1 MTAHF
6 SPFDP
11 RRDLV
16 LQRDIAVPRDRVWA
30 AWTEPERLKRW
41 FTPAPWQTV
50 DVEVDLRPG
59 GIFRTVMR
67 SPEGV
72 DQPPNLGCYLDIV
85 PGERLVWTS
94 LMEPG
99 YRPAAPVADGGCH
112 GLQFTAVIT
121 LQDHA
126 GGTRYRALVMHP
138 DEDSARRHEEMGFSE
153 GWGTTLDQLVAL
165 YGGSRN

>member
-1 MTAHF
+1 MTTTA
-6 SPFDP
+6 FDP

-16 LQRDIAVPRDRVWA
+16 LERDIAVPRAQVWA

-50 DVEVDLRPG
+50 DCEIDLRPG

-72 DQPPNLGCYLDIV
+72 DQPPNVGCYLEV
-85 PGERLVWTS
+85 VENERLAWTS
-94 LMEPG
+94 VLEAG
-99 YRPAAPVADGGCH
+99 FRPAPPAPADDAGCH

-138 DEDSARRHEEMGFSE
+138 DAASARRHEELGFAD
-153 GWGTTLDQLVAL
+153 GWGAALDQLVAMIR
-165 YGGSRN
+165 GT

>member
-1 MTAHF
+1 MKTAA
-6 SPFDP
+6 FDP

-16 LQRDIAVPRDRVWA
+16 LERDIAVPRALVWA

-50 DVEVDLRPG
+50 DCEIDLRPG

-72 DQPPNLGCYLDIV
+72 DQAPHLGCYLEIV
-85 PGERLVWTS
+85 ENEKLVWTS
-94 LMEPG
+94 LLEPG
-99 YRPAAPVADGGCH
+99 FRPAAPVAATGEGCH
-112 GLQFTAVIT
+112 GLQFTAMIT

-126 GGTRYRALVMHP
+126 DGTRYRALVMHA
-138 DEDSARRHEEMGFSE
+138 DEESTRRHEELGFAQ
-153 GWGTTLDQLVAL
+153 GWGTALDQLVAMI
-165 YGGSRN
+165 RQD